1 MRDPKVFGIGF
12 HKTGTKTLA
21 AALRTLGYRVTGPN
35 GVKDPDIANNA
46 LEMCFSLVGQFDAF
60 QDNPWPVMYKT
71 LDRAYPQSKFVLT
84 VRPTDEWIASVVDYF
99 GRKETPMRK
108 WIYGAG
114 SPLGNEQAYIDT
126 YERHTAEVLDHFR
139 ARPGSLLMLRVTEGD
154 TWATLCSFLGKAIP
168 AVDFPHEN
176 KRTAG
181 SG

>member
-1 MRDPKVFGIGF
+1 MSMRDPKVFGIGF

-35 GVKDPDIANNA
+35 GATDPDIANNA

-99 GRKETPMRK
+99 GREETPMRK

-114 SPLGNEQAYIDT
+114 SPLGRCCWFPEPRHKSPPFVHTSATHRLRSVVVDT
-126 YERHTAEVLDHFR
+126 REIH
-139 ARPGSLLMLRVTEGD
+139 P
-154 TWATLCSFLGKAIP
+154 
-168 AVDFPHEN
+168 
-176 KRTAG
+176 
-181 SG
+181 